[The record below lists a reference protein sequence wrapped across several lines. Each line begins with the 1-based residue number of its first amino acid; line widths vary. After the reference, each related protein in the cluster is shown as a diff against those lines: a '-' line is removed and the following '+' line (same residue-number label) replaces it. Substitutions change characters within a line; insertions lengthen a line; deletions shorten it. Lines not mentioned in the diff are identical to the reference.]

1 MTKECPLIEAS
12 LPSSQNYCL
21 SSVPLLLTT
30 PSEPVC
36 CAVPQASLK
45 KPPLVGVPCQT
56 QRPSPR
62 AASMPRV
69 PLCPSTVE
77 QQENAGRG
85 AVPLPQNI
93 LGPWS
98 WGLVFGPLGKGC
110 LVGINL
116 SQDLRRV
123 SGQCKHGSM

>member
-45 KPPLVGVPCQT
+45 KPLLLGVPRQT

-69 PLCPSTVE
+69 PPCPSAVV
-77 QQENAGRG
+77 QQEKAGRG

-93 LGPWS
+93 LWATEL
-98 WGLVFGPLGKGC
+98 GLGVWAAGQGVPCGDKP
-110 LVGINL
+110 
-116 SQDLRRV
+116 V
-123 SGQCKHGSM
+123 SRSG